1 MQQALAR
8 SPDETATQEDEME
21 LRENRTELE
30 RLLADVWDYEDGAYK
45 KTSLPKWLFALTF
58 IGAVICTFSP
68 SDIVVPVIKALA
80 PAQEKLSVDYVV
92 SENVAED
99 LDYRVARRTDSL
111 AGWRA
116 FLDAHPNGPH
126 AQAARAAID
135 GAQPAT
141 PPQPEQS
148 GAPAA
153 EETAQQETAAPV
165 AAVMEENEAAPP
177 PQPLEVGEQSPPTS
191 AATETPAPSATPVM
205 LEEEEPPP
213 QPAAVADR
221 SPPPSA
227 AKLVEAAR
235 SPAPGAAQ
243 SPAPAAAPVIA
254 EEEPAPPPQPAAIA
268 ADPPLPPSRPRE
280 IEAAKSQE
288 PAHNGH
294 LRAEHRKASQPN
306 VLTILVAQLLHRQ
319 SQRLNVM
326 NGGH

>member
-45 KTSLPKWLFALTF
+45 KTSLPKWLFALTL

-80 PAQEKLSVDYVV
+80 PAQEKLSVDYVA

-165 AAVMEENEAAPP
+165 AAVMEDEAAPP